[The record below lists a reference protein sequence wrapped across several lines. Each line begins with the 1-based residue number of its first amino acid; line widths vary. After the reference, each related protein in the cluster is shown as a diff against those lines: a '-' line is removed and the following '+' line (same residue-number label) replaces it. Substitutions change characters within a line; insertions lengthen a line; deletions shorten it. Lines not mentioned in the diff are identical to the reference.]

1 MAATNRTDN
10 YNLPIFISSDIPT
23 WLGDWNATMRSLDA
37 AIKTI
42 DTLATNL
49 GTTKANASDV
59 YTKNQVD
66 TILQGYAGSPIVKQ
80 VKLLSNGWVR
90 SGDLFLQ
97 TISVDGLL
105 ASDIPFCQAV
115 CDDATD
121 AEAWNAI
128 IKAIATTNTLTFAA
142 TEAPSVTLD
151 IQVVIIR

>member
-10 YNLPIFISSDIPT
+10 YNLPVFISTDIPT

-37 AIKTI
+37 TIKTI

-49 GTTKANASDV
+49 GTSKANASDV

-66 TILQGYAGSPIVKQ
+66 TILQEYAKTPITFQ
-80 VKLLSNGWVR
+80 ITLLSSEWVQ

-97 TISVDGLL
+97 TISVNGLL
-105 ASDIPFCQAV
+105 ATDIPFCQAV

-128 IKAIATTNTLTFAA
+128 IKAIAATNTLTFTA

-151 IQVVIIR
+151 VQVVVIR

>member
-23 WLGDWNATMRSLDA
+23 WLGDWNGTMRSLDA
-37 AIKTI
+37 AIKAI
-42 DTLATNL
+42 DTLATNM
-49 GTTKANASDV
+49 GVSKANASDV
-59 YTKNQVD
+59 YTKNQID

-80 VKLLSNGWVR
+80 VSLLSSGWVQ

-97 TISVDGLL
+97 TISVNGLL
-105 ASDIPFCQAV
+105 ATDVPFCQAV

-121 AEAWNAI
+121 AEAWNKI
-128 IKAIATTNTLTFAA
+128 IKAAATEDTLTFAA

-151 IQVVIIR
+151 VQVVVIR